1 MEKVWLKSYP
11 EGVPTEIDPSEFMSV
26 GEVFERSCREYAERD
41 AYVCMGHAL
50 TYAELDRLSAAFAA
64 YLQSTVGLAPGSRVA
79 IMMPNVLQY
88 PVAMFGALR
97 AGYTIV
103 NCNPLYTPRELEHQL
118 NDSGAEVILV
128 LENFASTLQRV
139 IERTAVRHVIVTAI
153 GDLLGVPKGWI
164 VNAVVRHVKKMVPSY
179 RLPDAV
185 RFNDAIK
192 LGRGH
197 ALNPVHVVHEDI
209 AFLQYTGGTTGVAK
223 GAMLTHRNIVSNM
236 MQADAWIRPFMS
248 GRQLV
253 ITALPLYH
261 IFALTANCL
270 VFLKLGATNVLIT
283 NPRDIPGFVKELGK
297 HRFTV
302 ITGVNTLFNALLNNP
317 GFAALDFSG
326 LRVSLGGGM
335 AVQRAV
341 AERWQAVTGQ
351 PLIEAYGLTE
361 TSPAVCINRPDQK
374 EFNGAI
380 GLPVPST
387 EISIRNDSGE
397 EVPQGEAGEL
407 CVRGPQVMKGYYRRP
422 GETAQVM
429 TADGFL
435 RTGDV
440 ATVDADGFVRIVDRK
455 KDMILV
461 SGFNVYPNE
470 VEDVVAACAGVL
482 ECCAIGLPDAH
493 SGEVV
498 KVFVVSRD
506 PSLTAETVIAHCR
519 TQLTAYKIPRQVE
532 FRSEL
537 PKTNVGKILRRA
549 LKEEGAAAGVNK

>member
-11 EGVPTEIDPSEFMSV
+11 KGVPAEIDPSEFMSV
-26 GEVFERSCREYAERD
+26 GEVFERSCREFAERD
-41 AYVCMGHAL
+41 AYVCMGESI

-64 YLQSTVGLAPGSRVA
+64 YLQSVLGLAPGSRVA

-97 AGYTIV
+97 AGYTVV

-118 NDSGAEVILV
+118 NDSGAEVIVV

-139 IERTAVRHVIVTAI
+139 IERTSVRHVVVTAL
-153 GDLLGVPKGWI
+153 GDLLPAPKGWI
-164 VNAVVRHVKKMVPSY
+164 VNLVVRHVKKMVPSFD
-179 RLPDAV
+179 LPSAV
-185 RFNDAIK
+185 RFNETIK

-197 ALNPVHVVHEDI
+197 TLNPVNVVHEDI

-248 GRQLV
+248 GPQIV

-270 VFLKLGATNVLIT
+270 VFLKLGATNILIT
-283 NPRDIPGFVKELGK
+283 NPRDIPGFVKELQK
-297 HRFTV
+297 YRFTV

-317 GFAALDFSG
+317 DFAKLDFSG

-341 AERWQAVTGQ
+341 AERWKKITGQ

-361 TSPAVCINRPDQK
+361 TSPAVCINPPDQK

-387 EISIRNDSGE
+387 EISIRDDEGR
-397 EVPQGEAGEL
+397 EVPPGETGEL

-422 GETAQVM
+422 AETAQVM

-440 ATVDADGFVRIVDRK
+440 ATVDEAGFVRIVDRK

-482 ECCAIGLPDAH
+482 ECCAIGLPDEH

-506 PSLTAETVIAHCR
+506 ATLTADAVIAHCR
-519 TQLTAYKIPRQVE
+519 TQLTAYKIPRHVE

-549 LKEEGAAAGVNK
+549 LKEEAGAALKQ